1 MRNFLRSPL
10 AWLVAAEVIVIGTL
24 GIVIWNVVQNA
35 GRPVLA
41 SPEVQAPAV
50 VGDAGSPL
58 PAVAEIHPSSQRG
71 PRPGLNLDSAF
82 WRQRL
87 AQLNSDQV
95 LLEQLEWRIVHNAMD
110 AANRYVETVA
120 LDLQPPLQDVAG
132 TETDDVVAAVL
143 CGACGLGGGFF
154 SLSHGILRYVFHTF
168 IPTPATRGAC
178 TSIRRSSQDFREL
191 AS

>member
-10 AWLVAAEVIVIGTL
+10 AWLVAADVIVVGTL
-24 GIVIWNVVQNA
+24 GIVIWNVVENA

-41 SPEVQAPAV
+41 SPEVQAPDV

-110 AANRYVETVA
+110 AANRYVETVV
-120 LDLQPPLQDVAG
+120 LP
-132 TETDDVVAAVL
+132 AVRR
-143 CGACGLGGGFF
+143 AEGGG
-154 SLSHGILRYVFHTF
+154 G
-168 IPTPATRGAC
+168 
-178 TSIRRSSQDFREL
+178 
-191 AS
+191 